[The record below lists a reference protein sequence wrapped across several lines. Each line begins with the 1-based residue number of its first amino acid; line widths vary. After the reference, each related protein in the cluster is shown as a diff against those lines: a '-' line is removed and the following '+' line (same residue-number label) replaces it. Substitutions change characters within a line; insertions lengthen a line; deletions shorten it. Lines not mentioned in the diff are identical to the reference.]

1 MIKLIFCT
9 IKWIGLFK
17 PHFTCTIFFWA
28 FDSLQEL
35 NANDG
40 GFNNNTTYL
49 YYSIHQMVKKGKR
62 VPNQISNNYIN
73 GGGVYDSQ
81 FNGRIDLVNT
91 FRKHTQAYSARIQ
104 YKGSN
109 KTLEALH
116 KEFKINETI
125 IRQLNARLTVY
136 NEKQLAELVN

>member
-1 MIKLIFCT
+1 M
-9 IKWIGLFK
+9 
-17 PHFTCTIFFWA
+17 
-28 FDSLQEL
+28 
-35 NANDG
+35 
-40 GFNNNTTYL
+40 
-49 YYSIHQMVKKGKR
+49 
-62 VPNQISNNYIN
+62 NNYDLSVLFNSSDGEEKAKECQTKLEKIITST
-73 GGGVYDSQ
+73 GGGVYESQ

-125 IRQLNARLTVY
+125 IRQLNARLESVY